1 MPVLTVRTQD
11 KYTSS
16 SLTSFAN
23 KVSFMHNGW
32 RSPPVGL
39 LSRNTLRKAYVAR
52 IVRDGVSG
60 MFSRSAIA
68 TDEYAQQKHSV
79 AFD

>member
-1 MPVLTVRTQD
+1 M
-11 KYTSS
+11 
-16 SLTSFAN
+16 
-23 KVSFMHNGW
+23 
-32 RSPPVGL
+32 
-39 LSRNTLRKAYVAR
+39 RKAYVAR